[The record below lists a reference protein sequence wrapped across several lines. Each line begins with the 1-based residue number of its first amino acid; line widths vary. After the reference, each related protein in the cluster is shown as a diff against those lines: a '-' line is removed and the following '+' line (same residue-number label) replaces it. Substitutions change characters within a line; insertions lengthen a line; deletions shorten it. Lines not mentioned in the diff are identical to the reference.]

1 MKTRAGGPGLAAAI
15 AMAAFVISGAVR
27 GTYPFGDRSRAVND
41 LGNQFVPFHAHLWD
55 LLHGTSSGD
64 LFFNWNSAFGVPYW
78 ADFVSFLGNPFSP
91 LVAAFPRRQ
100 VDLGVYVGEC
110 LSIGLGAAVMTWWL
124 RRLQPGS
131 WWQSGLLGAAYA
143 LSGWTLNDGVFDP
156 MWLWGLTAFPLM
168 LLALGPVSEVAPAGR
183 RLARSP
189 TALRAWE
196 VPPLAAPGESP
207 STSGPS
213 TGPSTRHAEST
224 LPHARTRARAG
235 GPPSPPPGPPS
246 GRTTPLPTQALDRCT
261 RERGWL
267 WAAPMVGLAWA
278 GNFYTALMAAVGTIV
293 VGAVLLAT
301 REWSRAGLLRFF
313 GRTALTFALG
323 TALAAPVIWPSY
335 LAAAGAQPIPALPY
349 SRPPALEYL
358 LQLLP
363 AQRGFGSLPRFFVGM
378 LALLLVL
385 AFPLSR
391 HIPVRTRVAWC
402 AALAVV
408 VASFCS
414 LPTVRLWYG
423 LSLPNGSP
431 YRASFVLAGLLVSV
445 AWLCLAHRPRPG
457 PLLAAGA
464 ATCVLAAA
472 SVRNENGVSHLTW
485 LVVLGSGGLTLALL
499 LLFAR
504 KRGARL
510 IGAALAVLVLAEF
523 AASGVAVDQQ
533 RHKLAFY
540 TPKPTWGAR
549 HDTVREAV
557 TRVADWPAHRT
568 DTGPPEIV
576 NNDPQ
581 LLGGEGPAYYSSY
594 VPKQTA
600 RLLRRL
606 GYSWTMYGRH
616 LIPQDNPV
624 ADAVFSVGAR
634 IRHTDAPGRV
644 RVERFPAPPLV
655 TVHPRAAPQL
665 PPGSSSF
672 AHQQAALGHQ
682 VYELPR
688 ISFAG
693 AHGPEPRRA
702 SGPYRLTVAGAPYR
716 ITARCRP
723 GSRLYVDGSWTD
735 AMLAGSGGRSVR
747 LWGER
752 PEKAVA
758 TKPLGTVPADGRV
771 TVTIATVFQDT
782 ELPRSPLACL
792 DPAEL
797 RRAIADLRA
806 RGATHVTAGGHSVR
820 ATLPPGSKG
829 TAVIATARTPGW
841 RCAVDGGPMR
851 APQSRLGL
859 IAVPLPDASEHQLHC
874 SFRPPGL
881 RAASAVSAGAVVL
894 LCVAAF
900 LRRARR
906 LGAVLRR

>member
-1 MKTRAGGPGLAAAI
+1 MKTRAGGPGLAAGI

-91 LVAAFPRRQ
+91 LVVAFPRRQ

-168 LLALGPVSEVAPAGR
+168 LLAL
-183 RLARSP
+183 
-189 TALRAWE
+189 
-196 VPPLAAPGESP
+196 
-207 STSGPS
+207 
-213 TGPSTRHAEST
+213 
-224 LPHARTRARAG
+224 
-235 GPPSPPPGPPS
+235 
-246 GRTTPLPTQALDRCT
+246 DRCT

-301 REWSRAGLLRFF
+301 REWSRAGLLRFL
-313 GRTALTFALG
+313 GRIALTFALG

-335 LAAAGAQPIPALPY
+335 VAAEGAQPIPALPY

-391 HIPVRTRVAWC
+391 QIPVRTRVAWC

-414 LPTVRLWYG
+414 LPTVELWYG

-510 IGAALAVLVLAEF
+510 IGAALAVLVLAES

-549 HDTVREAV
+549 HDAVREAV
-557 TRVADWPAHRT
+557 TQVADWPAHRT

-616 LIPQDNPV
+616 LIPQDTPV

-693 AHGPEPRRA
+693 AHGPEPQRA

-792 DPAEL
+792 DLAEL

-851 APQSRLGL
+851 VPQSRLGL

-894 LCVAAF
+894 LLCVAAF
-900 LRRARR
+900 LRRERR
-906 LGAVLRR
+906 LGTVLRR

>member
-1 MKTRAGGPGLAAAI
+1 MKTRAAGPGLAAAI
-15 AMAAFVISGAVR
+15 AMAAFVLSGAMR
-27 GTYPFGDRSRAVND
+27 GTYPFGDRSRALND

-55 LLHGTSSGD
+55 LLHGTASGD

-78 ADFVSFLGNPFSP
+78 ADFVSFLGNPFSL

-110 LSIGLGAAVMTWWL
+110 LSIGLGAAVMTLWL
-124 RRLQPGS
+124 RRLQPGC
-131 WWQSGLLGAAYA
+131 WWQPGLLGAAYG
-143 LSGWTLNDGVFDP
+143 LSGWTLNDGAFDP

-168 LLALGPVSEVAPAGR
+168 LLAL
-183 RLARSP
+183 
-189 TALRAWE
+189 
-196 VPPLAAPGESP
+196 
-207 STSGPS
+207 
-213 TGPSTRHAEST
+213 
-224 LPHARTRARAG
+224 
-235 GPPSPPPGPPS
+235 
-246 GRTTPLPTQALDRCT
+246 DRCT

-267 WAAPMVGLAWA
+267 WAAPMVGVAWA
-278 GNFYTALMAAVGTIV
+278 GNFYTGLMAAVGTVV

-301 REWSRAGLLRFF
+301 REWGRTGLLRFL
-313 GRTALTFALG
+313 GRTGLTFALG
-323 TALAAPVIWPSY
+323 TLLAAPVIWPAY

-385 AFPLSR
+385 VFPLSR

-402 AALAVV
+402 VALLAV

-431 YRASFVLAGLLVSV
+431 YRATFVLSGLLVSV
-445 AWLCLAHRPRPG
+445 AWLCLAHRPRLG

-464 ATCVLAAA
+464 AVCVLAAA

-485 LVVLGSGGLTLALL
+485 LVVLGSGGLTLGLL
-499 LLFAR
+499 LLLVR
-504 KRGARL
+504 KRGGRL
-510 IGAALAVLVLAEF
+510 VAAALAVLVLAES

-549 HDTVREAV
+549 HDAVREAV

-581 LLGGEGPAYYSSY
+581 LLGSEGPAYYSSY

-634 IRHTDAPGRV
+634 IRHSDGPGPV

-655 TVHPRAAPQL
+655 TVHPRRAPQL

-682 VYELPR
+682 VYEQPR

-693 AHGPEPRRA
+693 AHGSESRRA
-702 SGPYRLTVAGAPYR
+702 TGPYRLTAAGAPYR

-735 AMLAGSGGRSVR
+735 AMLAGPGGRSVR

-771 TVTIATVFQDT
+771 TVTIATVFRDT

-792 DPAEL
+792 DPAAL
-797 RRAIADLRA
+797 RQAVTDLRA

-820 ATLPPGSKG
+820 ATLPAGSTG
-829 TAVIATARTPGW
+829 TAVIATARVPGW
-841 RCAVDGGPMR
+841 RCAVDDGPMR
-851 APQSRLGL
+851 VARSRLGL
-859 IAVPLPDASEHQLHC
+859 LAVPLPKNAASEHQLHC

-881 RAASAVSAGAVVL
+881 RAASAASAGAVVL
-894 LCVAAF
+894 LLGLTAF
-900 LRRARR
+900 LRRRARR
-906 LGAVLRR
+906 EPDLSRSGGKAVREGSAATPLG

>member
-1 MKTRAGGPGLAAAI
+1 MKTRLAGPGLAAAI
-15 AMAAFVISGAVR
+15 AMAAFVISGGLR

-41 LGNQFVPFHAHLWD
+41 LGNQFVPFHAHLRD

-78 ADFVSFLGNPFSP
+78 ADFVSFLGNPFSL

-100 VDLGVYVGEC
+100 ADLGVYVGEC
-110 LSIGLGAAVMTWWL
+110 LSIGLGAAVMALWL
-124 RRLQPGS
+124 RRLKPGR
-131 WWQSGLLGAAYA
+131 WWQTGLLGAAYG
-143 LSGWTLNDGVFDP
+143 LSGWTLSDGAFDP
-156 MWLWGLTAFPLM
+156 MWLWGLTGFPLM
-168 LLALGPVSEVAPAGR
+168 LL
-183 RLARSP
+183 
-189 TALRAWE
+189 
-196 VPPLAAPGESP
+196 
-207 STSGPS
+207 
-213 TGPSTRHAEST
+213 
-224 LPHARTRARAG
+224 
-235 GPPSPPPGPPS
+235 
-246 GRTTPLPTQALDRCT
+246 ALDRCT

-267 WAAPMVGLAWA
+267 WAAPMVGMAWA
-278 GNFYTALMAAVGTIV
+278 GNFYTALMAAVGTAV
-293 VGAVLLAT
+293 VGVVLLAT
-301 REWSRAGLLRFF
+301 REWSRTGLLRFL

-349 SRPPALEYL
+349 SRPPPLEYL

-363 AQRGFGSLPRFFVGM
+363 AQWGFGSLPRFFVGM

-391 HIPVRTRVAWC
+391 QIPVRTRVAWC
-402 AALAVV
+402 LALLAV

-414 LPTVRLWYG
+414 LPTVKAWYG

-431 YRASFVLAGLLVSV
+431 YRATFVLAGLLVSV
-445 AWLCLAHRPRPG
+445 AWLCLAHRPRPW

-464 ATCVLAAA
+464 ITCVLAAA

-485 LVVLGSGGLTLALL
+485 LVVLGSGGLTLGLL
-499 LLFAR
+499 LLLAG

-510 IGAALAVLVLAEF
+510 VGAALAVLVLAESV
-523 AASGVAVDQQ
+523 ASGVAVDQQ

-549 HDTVREAV
+549 HDAVREAV
-557 TRVADWPAHRT
+557 KRVADWPAHRT

-624 ADAVFSVGAR
+624 ADAIFSVGAR
-634 IRHTDAPGRV
+634 IRHTDAAARV

-655 TVHPRAAPQL
+655 TVHPREAPQP
-665 PPGSSSF
+665 PPGSSVF
-672 AHQQAALGHQ
+672 AHQQAALGHE
-682 VYELPR
+682 VYKLPR
-688 ISFAG
+688 ISLAG
-693 AHGPEPRRA
+693 AHGPAPVRA
-702 SGPYRLTVAGAPYR
+702 SGPYRLTAAGAPYR

-735 AMLAGSGGRSVR
+735 AMLAGPDGRFVR

-771 TVTIATVFQDT
+771 TLTIATVFQDT
-782 ELPRSPLACL
+782 ELTHSPLACL
-792 DPAEL
+792 DPAAL
-797 RRAIADLRA
+797 RRAITDLRV
-806 RGATHVTAGGHSVR
+806 RGATHVAAGGHSVR
-820 ATLPPGSKG
+820 ATLPAGSTG

-851 APQSRLGL
+851 APQSRLGML
-859 IAVPLPDASEHQLHC
+859 AVPLPDDAREHQLRC

-881 RAASAVSAGAVVL
+881 RAASAASAGAVTLL
-894 LCVAAF
+894 LCLTAI

-906 LGAVLRR
+906 ERARAPDAGQRVPRVCDGRRSADPTSP

>member
-1 MKTRAGGPGLAAAI
+1 MKTRLAGPGLAAAI
-15 AMAAFVISGAVR
+15 AMAAFVLSGAVR

-55 LLHGTSSGD
+55 LLHGTASGD

-78 ADFVSFLGNPFSP
+78 ADFVSFLGNPFSL

-110 LSIGLGAAVMTWWL
+110 LSIGLGAAVMTLWL
-124 RRLQPGS
+124 RRLQPGP
-131 WWQSGLLGAAYA
+131 WWQSGLLGVAYG
-143 LSGWTLNDGVFDP
+143 LSGWTLNDGAFDP

-168 LLALGPVSEVAPAGR
+168 LLAL
-183 RLARSP
+183 
-189 TALRAWE
+189 
-196 VPPLAAPGESP
+196 
-207 STSGPS
+207 
-213 TGPSTRHAEST
+213 
-224 LPHARTRARAG
+224 
-235 GPPSPPPGPPS
+235 
-246 GRTTPLPTQALDRCT
+246 DRCT

-267 WAAPMVGLAWA
+267 WAAPMVGVAWA
-278 GNFYTALMAAVGTIV
+278 GNFYTGLMAAVGTVV

-301 REWSRAGLLRFF
+301 REWSRTGLLRFL

-323 TALAAPVIWPSY
+323 TLLAAPVIWPAY

-363 AQRGFGSLPRFFVGM
+363 TQRGFGSLPRFFVGM

-385 AFPLSR
+385 AFPLCR

-402 AALAVV
+402 VALLAV

-431 YRASFVLAGLLVSV
+431 YRATFVLSGLLVSV
-445 AWLCLAHRPRPG
+445 AWLCLAHRPRFG

-464 ATCVLAAA
+464 AVCVLAAA

-485 LVVLGSGGLTLALL
+485 FVVLGSGGLTLGLL
-499 LLFAR
+499 LLLVR
-504 KRGARL
+504 RRGGRL
-510 IGAALAVLVLAEF
+510 VAAALAVLVLAES

-549 HDTVREAV
+549 HDAVREAV

-581 LLGGEGPAYYSSY
+581 LLGSEGPAYYSSY

-634 IRHTDAPGRV
+634 IRHTDGPGPV
-644 RVERFPAPPLV
+644 RVERVPAPPLV
-655 TVHPRAAPQL
+655 TVHPRRAPQL
-665 PPGSSSF
+665 PPGSSAF
-672 AHQQAALGHQ
+672 AYQQAALGHQ
-682 VYELPR
+682 VYEQPR

-693 AHGPEPRRA
+693 AHGPASRRA
-702 SGPYRLTVAGAPYR
+702 TGPYRLTAAGAPYR

-735 AMLAGSGGRSVR
+735 AMLAGPGGRSVR

-771 TVTIATVFQDT
+771 TVTISTVFRDT

-792 DPAEL
+792 DPAAL
-797 RRAIADLRA
+797 RQAITDLRA
-806 RGATHVTAGGHSVR
+806 RGATHVAAGGHSVR
-820 ATLPPGSKG
+820 ATLPAGSAG
-829 TAVIATARTPGW
+829 MAVIATARVPGW
-841 RCAVDGGPMR
+841 RCAVDDGPMR

-859 IAVPLPDASEHQLHC
+859 IAVPLPKNAASEHQLRC
-874 SFRPPGL
+874 FFRPPGL
-881 RAASAVSAGAVVL
+881 RVASAASAGAVVVL
-894 LCVAAF
+894 VGLTAL
-900 LRRARR
+900 LRRRTGRAPDLSRSGGKAVR
-906 LGAVLRR
+906 EGSAATPLG

>member
-1 MKTRAGGPGLAAAI
+1 MKTRLAGPGLAAAL
-15 AMAAFVISGAVR
+15 AMAAFVISGTVR
-27 GTYPFGDRSRAVND
+27 GTYPFGNRSRAVND

-78 ADFVSFLGNPFSP
+78 ADFVSFLGNPFSL

-110 LSIGLGAAVMTWWL
+110 LSIGLGAAVMTLWL
-124 RRLQPGS
+124 RRLRPGS
-131 WWQSGLLGAAYA
+131 WWQAGLLGAAYA

-168 LLALGPVSEVAPAGR
+168 LL
-183 RLARSP
+183 
-189 TALRAWE
+189 
-196 VPPLAAPGESP
+196 
-207 STSGPS
+207 
-213 TGPSTRHAEST
+213 
-224 LPHARTRARAG
+224 
-235 GPPSPPPGPPS
+235 
-246 GRTTPLPTQALDRCT
+246 ALDRCT

-301 REWSRAGLLRFF
+301 REWSRTGLLRFL
-313 GRTALTFALG
+313 GRIALTFALG

-385 AFPLSR
+385 AFPISR

-464 ATCVLAAA
+464 VTCVLAAV

-499 LLFAR
+499 LLLAG

-510 IGAALAVLVLAEF
+510 IGAALAVLVLAES

-549 HDTVREAV
+549 HDAVREAV

-581 LLGGEGPAYYSSY
+581 LLGSEGPAYYSSY

-616 LIPQDNPV
+616 LIPQDSPV

-688 ISFAG
+688 ISFTG

-797 RRAIADLRA
+797 RRAITDLRA

-829 TAVIATARTPGW
+829 TAVIATARTLGW

-894 LCVAAF
+894 LLCVAAF

>member
-1 MKTRAGGPGLAAAI
+1 
-15 AMAAFVISGAVR
+15 MAAFVISGGLR

-78 ADFVSFLGNPFSP
+78 ADFVSFLGNPFSL

-110 LSIGLGAAVMTWWL
+110 LSIGLGAAVMALWL
-124 RRLQPGS
+124 RRLKPGR
-131 WWQSGLLGAAYA
+131 WWQAGLLGAAYG
-143 LSGWTLNDGVFDP
+143 LSGWTLSDGAFDP
-156 MWLWGLTAFPLM
+156 MWLWGLTGFPLM
-168 LLALGPVSEVAPAGR
+168 LL
-183 RLARSP
+183 
-189 TALRAWE
+189 
-196 VPPLAAPGESP
+196 
-207 STSGPS
+207 
-213 TGPSTRHAEST
+213 
-224 LPHARTRARAG
+224 
-235 GPPSPPPGPPS
+235 
-246 GRTTPLPTQALDRCT
+246 ALDRCT

-267 WAAPMVGLAWA
+267 WAAPMVGMAWA
-278 GNFYTALMAAVGTIV
+278 GNFYTALMAAVGTAV
-293 VGAVLLAT
+293 VGVVLLAT
-301 REWSRAGLLRFF
+301 REWSRTGLLRFL

-349 SRPPALEYL
+349 SRPPPLEYL

-363 AQRGFGSLPRFFVGM
+363 AQWGFGSLPRFFVGM

-391 HIPVRTRVAWC
+391 QIPVRTRVAWC
-402 AALAVV
+402 LALLAV

-414 LPTVRLWYG
+414 LPTVKAWYG

-431 YRASFVLAGLLVSV
+431 YRATFVLAGLLVSV

-464 ATCVLAAA
+464 ITCVLAAA

-485 LVVLGSGGLTLALL
+485 LVVLGSGGLTLGLL
-499 LLFAR
+499 LLLAG

-510 IGAALAVLVLAEF
+510 VGAALAVLVLAES

-549 HDTVREAV
+549 HDAVREAV
-557 TRVADWPAHRT
+557 KRVADWPAHRT

-624 ADAVFSVGAR
+624 ADAIFSVGAR
-634 IRHTDAPGRV
+634 IRHTDAPARV

-655 TVHPRAAPQL
+655 TVHPREAPRL
-665 PPGSSSF
+665 PPGSSVF
-672 AHQQAALGHQ
+672 AHQQAALGHK

-693 AHGPEPRRA
+693 AHGTAPLRA
-702 SGPYRLTVAGAPYR
+702 SGPYRLTAAGAPYR

-735 AMLAGSGGRSVR
+735 AMLAGPDGRFVR

-771 TVTIATVFQDT
+771 TLTIATVFQDT
-782 ELPRSPLACL
+782 ELTHSPLACL
-792 DPAEL
+792 DPAAL
-797 RRAIADLRA
+797 RRAITDLRA
-806 RGATHVTAGGHSVR
+806 RGATHVAAGGHSVR
-820 ATLPPGSKG
+820 ATLPAGSTG

-851 APQSRLGL
+851 APQSRLGML
-859 IAVPLPDASEHQLHC
+859 AVPLPDDATEHQLRC

-881 RAASAVSAGAVVL
+881 RAASAASAGAVTLL
-894 LCVAAF
+894 LCLTAF

-906 LGAVLRR
+906 ERARAPDARQRVPRVCDGRRSADPTSP

>member
-1 MKTRAGGPGLAAAI
+1 MKTRLAGPGLAAAI
-15 AMAAFVISGAVR
+15 AMAAFVLSGAVR

-78 ADFVSFLGNPFSP
+78 ADFVSFLGNPLSL

-110 LSIGLGAAVMTWWL
+110 LSIGLGAAVMAWWL
-124 RRLQPGS
+124 RRLKPGP
-131 WWQSGLLGAAYA
+131 WWQAGLLGAAYG

-168 LLALGPVSEVAPAGR
+168 LL
-183 RLARSP
+183 
-189 TALRAWE
+189 
-196 VPPLAAPGESP
+196 
-207 STSGPS
+207 
-213 TGPSTRHAEST
+213 
-224 LPHARTRARAG
+224 
-235 GPPSPPPGPPS
+235 
-246 GRTTPLPTQALDRCT
+246 ALDRCT

-301 REWSRAGLLRFF
+301 REWSRAGLLRFL
-313 GRTALTFALG
+313 GRTTLTFALG

-349 SRPPALEYL
+349 SRPPPLEYL

-402 AALAVV
+402 VALTAV

-431 YRASFVLAGLLVSV
+431 YRATFVLSGLLVSV

-464 ATCVLAAA
+464 VTCVLAAA

-485 LVVLGSGGLTLALL
+485 LVVLGSGGLTLGLL
-499 LLFAR
+499 VLLAH
-504 KRGARL
+504 KRGGQL
-510 IGAALAVLVLAEF
+510 VAATLALLVLAES

-533 RHKLAFY
+533 RHKLAFF

-549 HDTVREAV
+549 HDAVREAV

-581 LLGGEGPAYYSSY
+581 LLGSEGPAYYSSY
-594 VPKQTA
+594 VPQQTA

-606 GYSWTMYGRH
+606 GYSWTMHGRH

-624 ADAVFSVGAR
+624 ADAIFSVGAR
-634 IRHTDAPGRV
+634 IRHTDSPGRV

-655 TVHPRAAPQL
+655 TVHPREAPQL
-665 PPGSSSF
+665 PSDYSVF
-672 AHQQAALGHQ
+672 AHQQAVLGHQ

-693 AHGPEPRRA
+693 AHGPAPRRA
-702 SGPYRLTVAGAPYR
+702 SDPYRLTAAGAPYR

-735 AMLAGSGGRSVR
+735 AMLAGPDGKSVR

-806 RGATHVTAGGHSVR
+806 RGATHVTVGGHSVR
-820 ATLPPGSKG
+820 ATLPPGSTG

-851 APQSRLGL
+851 APRSRLGL
-859 IAVPLPDASEHQLHC
+859 LAVPLPTASEHQLHC

-881 RAASAVSAGAVVL
+881 RAATAASAGAAALL

-906 LGAVLRR
+906 LSRCGGKATREGRLP

>member
-1 MKTRAGGPGLAAAI
+1 MKTRLPGPGLAAGI
-15 AMAAFVISGAVR
+15 SIAAFVISGAVR
-27 GTYPFGDRSRAVND
+27 GAYPFGDRSRAVND

-55 LLHGTSSGD
+55 LLHGASSGD

-78 ADFVSFLGNPFSP
+78 ADFVSFLGNPFSL

-110 LSIGLGAAVMTWWL
+110 LSIGLGAAVMALWL
-124 RRLQPGS
+124 RRLRPGS
-131 WWQSGLLGAAYA
+131 WWQAGLLGAAYG
-143 LSGWTLNDGVFDP
+143 LSGWTLSDGAFDP

-168 LLALGPVSEVAPAGR
+168 LL
-183 RLARSP
+183 
-189 TALRAWE
+189 
-196 VPPLAAPGESP
+196 
-207 STSGPS
+207 
-213 TGPSTRHAEST
+213 
-224 LPHARTRARAG
+224 
-235 GPPSPPPGPPS
+235 
-246 GRTTPLPTQALDRCT
+246 ALDRCT

-301 REWSRAGLLRFF
+301 REWSRTGLLRFL

-349 SRPPALEYL
+349 SRPPAVEYL

-363 AQRGFGSLPRFFVGM
+363 AQWGFGSLPRFFVGM

-402 AALAVV
+402 VALTAV

-414 LPTVRLWYG
+414 LPTVKLWYG

-431 YRASFVLAGLLVSV
+431 YRATFVLSGLLVSV
-445 AWLCLAHRPRPG
+445 AWLCLAHRPRPV

-464 ATCVLAAA
+464 AICVLAAA

-485 LVVLGSGGLTLALL
+485 LVVLGSGGLTLAFLL
-499 LLFAR
+499 LLAR
-504 KRGARL
+504 KRGDPPTWPLA
-510 IGAALAVLVLAEF
+510 AALALLVLAES

-549 HDTVREAV
+549 HDALREAV

-581 LLGGEGPAYYSSY
+581 LLGSEGPAYYSSY

-634 IRHTDAPGRV
+634 IRHTEGSRQV
-644 RVERFPAPPLV
+644 RIERFPAPPLV
-655 TVHPRAAPQL
+655 TVHPREVPQL
-665 PPGSSSF
+665 PSGSSVF

-693 AHGPEPRRA
+693 AHGPAPLRA
-702 SGPYRLTVAGAPYR
+702 SGPYQLTAAGAPYR

-735 AMLAGSGGRSVR
+735 AMLAGPGGRPVR

-758 TKPLGTVPADGRV
+758 TKPLGTVPANGRV
-771 TVTIATVFQDT
+771 TLTIATVFQDT
-782 ELPRSPLACL
+782 ELPRSPLGCL
-792 DPAEL
+792 DPAKL

-806 RGATHVTAGGHSVR
+806 RGATHVAAGGHSIR
-820 ATLPPGSKG
+820 ATLPAGSTG

-841 RCAVDGGPMR
+841 RCAVDGGSMR
-851 APQSRLGL
+851 TPQSRLGML
-859 IAVPLPDASEHQLHC
+859 AVPLPDAAPDASEHQLHC

-881 RAASAVSAGAVVL
+881 RAATATSVGAAALLLLLTAFFRGVRRERAPHVAAGAWAVSGREAV
-894 LCVAAF
+894 
-900 LRRARR
+900 RSSE
-906 LGAVLRR
+906 